1 MDDNQKKFSS
11 KESLAQ
17 NKASF
22 NELVLR
28 TKEESNQRKLLDIN
42 NLMKKTSNDVQRKEL
57 LKTKLDLLSKRK
69 DKK

>member
-1 MDDNQKKFSS
+1 M
-11 KESLAQ
+11 AQ

-28 TKEESNQRKLLDIN
+28 TKEESKQRKLLDIN
-42 NLMKKTSNDVQRKEL
+42 KKKKKTSNDIQRKEL